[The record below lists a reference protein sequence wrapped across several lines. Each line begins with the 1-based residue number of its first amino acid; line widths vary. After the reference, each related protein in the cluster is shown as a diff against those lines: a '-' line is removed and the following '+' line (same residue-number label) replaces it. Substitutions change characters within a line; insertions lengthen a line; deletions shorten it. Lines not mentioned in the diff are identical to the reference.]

1 VALLLQRY
9 ILRTLT
15 RNFLLVLALL
25 TGLVFLFLL
34 GKSLGRHD
42 WSLSLIA
49 SRLPFGLLVA
59 LGLSIP
65 VSLLVGTLLTYG
77 RLSADNEILAMRMG
91 GVHPVHLMLPAFI
104 LGLVMT
110 GLSLY
115 LNGSAIPRATLRV
128 TALTRDDLRI
138 FLGILEEQ
146 RLKSFRSR
154 RIKVSWSGVDEAGRL
169 EDFFFELKPDG
180 REKVQGEARRAW
192 IGRDAAGEELTFRL
206 EEVRALRGDLEDM
219 GTAQAMVLSYPVETL
234 FGVERVKERR
244 GGLTNDELLFR
255 LKRDPLLGHPRDG
268 ARLAAMRVEYWAR
281 VWLSFACLACVL
293 IGAPVGVLLRRG
305 SFVGSGI
312 VAVAIILLYYPLLAL
327 SKSLAEHRVAPPS
340 LLLAMPDIVLA
351 LLGLALAFRVV
362 RR

>member
-1 VALLLQRY
+1 LLLQRY
-9 ILRTLT
+9 ILRLLA

-42 WSLSLIA
+42 WTLSLIA

-59 LGLSIP
+59 VGLSIP

-91 GVHPVHLMLPAFI
+91 GIHPVHILLPAAI
-104 LGLVMT
+104 LGLLTT

-115 LNGSAIPRATLRV
+115 LSGSVLPDATVRV

-138 FLGILEEQ
+138 FLGIIEDQ

-154 RIKVSWSGVDEAGRL
+154 RIEVSWSGVDDDGRL
-169 EDFFFELKPDG
+169 RDFFFELKPAG
-180 REKVQGEARRAW
+180 QEKVQGEARRAW
-192 IGRDAAGEELTFRL
+192 IGRDSAGEELTFQL
-206 EEVRALRGDLEDM
+206 EKVRAMRGDLNDM
-219 GTAQAMVLSYPVETL
+219 GTADSMVLSYPVDSL
-234 FGVERVKERR
+234 FGAERAKDRR
-244 GGLTNDELLFR
+244 GTLTNDELLFR
-255 LKRDPLLGHPRDG
+255 LRRDPLLGHPPEG
-268 ARLAAMRVEYWAR
+268 ERLAAMRAEYWGR
-281 VWLSFACLACVL
+281 IWLSFACLACVL
-293 IGAPVGVLLRRG
+293 VGAPVGILLRRG

-312 VAVAIILLYYPLLAL
+312 VAVALILLYYPLLAL
-327 SKSLAEHRVAPPS
+327 SKGLAEHRVAPAS
-340 LLLAMPDIVLA
+340 LVLAIPDLVLA
-351 LLGLALAFRVV
+351 LLGLVLAWRVV